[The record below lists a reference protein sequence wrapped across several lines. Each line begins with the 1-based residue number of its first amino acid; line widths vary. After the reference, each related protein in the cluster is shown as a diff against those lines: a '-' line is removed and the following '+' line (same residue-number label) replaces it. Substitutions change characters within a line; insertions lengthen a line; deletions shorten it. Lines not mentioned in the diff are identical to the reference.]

1 VKYNFDKIENR
12 KNTSCLKW
20 DMMEDIFGSD
30 DLIPMWVADM
40 DFPSPQ
46 PIVKAI
52 KKRANHPF
60 FGYTQ
65 ASQTLIETVVE
76 RLKNKFKWD
85 IQPEWIVFTPGVIS
99 GLNIAIRSLT
109 HPGDRVILQEPC
121 YHQFFP
127 VVKNSGCQIV
137 TNPLK
142 LVNEK
147 YEIDFENL
155 EEIFSSKKGHIPYSK
170 PIKILLFCNP
180 SNPTGRVWKKEE
192 IEKLGNIAIEN
203 DTTIIADEIHSEIL
217 LNGNKHT
224 TFGSISKEFEENCIV
239 CISPSKTFNL
249 SGIHISPIIIP
260 NEKIRKDFIDT
271 MNGIVPSP
279 DIFGYTALEAG
290 FKYCDD
296 WLKQL
301 LEYLEGNLN
310 LLKEYLNDTYGMK
323 PIIPEGTY
331 LVWIDCKDLGMDN
344 ESLNNFLKKEAK
356 VCLEDGTLFGTNG
369 DGFMRMNIAIPRP
382 LLKEAL
388 ERIKNAVDKLN
399 L

>member
-1 VKYNFDKIENR
+1 MKYNFDKIENR

-20 DMMEDIFGSD
+20 DMMEDIFGCD

-52 KKRANHPF
+52 KKRADHPF

-65 ASQTLIETVVE
+65 APQTLIDTVVK
-76 RLKNKFKWD
+76 RVKDKFKWN
-85 IQPEWIVFTPGVIS
+85 IKPEWIVFTPGVMS
-99 GLNIAIRSLT
+99 GLNIALNSLT

-142 LVNEK
+142 LVDKK

-155 EEIFSSKKGHIPYSK
+155 KEIFSYKQGHKPYYK
-170 PIKILLFCNP
+170 PIKTIIFCNP
-180 SNPTGRVWKKEE
+180 NNPTGRVWRKEE

-203 DTTIIADEIHSEIL
+203 NLTVIADEIHSEIL

-224 TFGSISKEFEENCIV
+224 TFGSVTKEFEENCIV

-260 NEKIRKDFIDT
+260 NEKIRREFIAT
-271 MNGIVPSP
+271 MNSMVPSP
-279 DIFGYTALEAG
+279 DIFAYTALEAG
-290 FKYCDD
+290 FKYGDD
-296 WLKQL
+296 WLKQV
-301 LEYLEGNLN
+301 LEYLEENLN
-310 LLKEYLNDTYGMK
+310 LLKDYFKDIKGMT

-331 LVWIDCKDLGMDN
+331 LVWIDCKGLEMDN
-344 ESLNNFLKKEAK
+344 ETLNEFLKKEAK
-356 VCLEDGTLFGTNG
+356 VCLEDGSLFGTNG
-369 DGFMRMNIAIPRP
+369 KGFMRMNIAMPRP
-382 LLKEAL
+382 LLEEAL
-388 ERIKNAVDKLN
+388 KRIKNAVYTLN

>member
-1 VKYNFDKIENR
+1 MKYNFDKIENR

-20 DMMEDIFGSD
+20 DMMEDIFGCD
-30 DLIPMWVADM
+30 DLIPMWIADM

-46 PIVKAI
+46 PIVEAI
-52 KKRANHPF
+52 KERADHPF

-65 ASQTLIETVVE
+65 TPQTLIDTVVE
-76 RLKNKFKWD
+76 RVKNKFKWN
-85 IQPEWIVFTPGVIS
+85 IKPEWIVFTPGVIS
-99 GLNIAIRSLT
+99 GLNIALNSIT

-142 LVNEK
+142 LVDKK

-155 EEIFSSKKGHIPYSK
+155 KEIFSYKQGHKPYYK
-170 PIKILLFCNP
+170 PIKAIIFCNP
-180 SNPTGRVWKKEE
+180 NNPTGRVWRKEE

-203 DTTIIADEIHSEIL
+203 NLTVIADEIHSEIL

-260 NEKIRKDFIDT
+260 NEKIRKEFIAT
-271 MNGIVPSP
+271 MNSMVPSP
-279 DIFGYTALEAG
+279 DIFAYTALEAG
-290 FKYCDD
+290 FKYGDD
-296 WLKQL
+296 WLKQV
-301 LEYLEGNLN
+301 LEYLEENLN
-310 LLKEYLNDTYGMK
+310 LLKDYFKDIKGMT

-331 LVWIDCKDLGMDN
+331 LVWIDCKGLEMEN
-344 ESLNNFLKKEAK
+344 ETLNEFLKKEAK
-356 VCLEDGTLFGTNG
+356 VCLEDGSLFGTNG
-369 DGFMRMNIAIPRP
+369 EGFMRMNIAMPRQ
-382 LLKEAL
+382 LLEEAL
-388 ERIKNAVDKLN
+388 KRIKNAVNTLN

>member
-1 VKYNFDKIENR
+1 MKYNFDKIENR

-20 DMMEDIFGSD
+20 DMMEDIFGCD

-46 PIVKAI
+46 PIVEAI
-52 KKRANHPF
+52 KERADHPF

-65 ASQTLIETVVE
+65 APQTLIDAVVE
-76 RLKNKFKWD
+76 RVKNKFKWN
-85 IQPEWIVFTPGVIS
+85 IKPEWIVFTPGVIS
-99 GLNIAIRSLT
+99 GLNIALKSLT

-142 LVNEK
+142 LVDKK

-155 EEIFSSKKGHIPYSK
+155 KEIFSSKKGHNPYYK
-170 PIKILLFCNP
+170 PIKTIIFCNP
-180 SNPTGRVWKKEE
+180 NNPTGRVWRKEE

-203 DTTIIADEIHSEIL
+203 NLTVIADEIHSEIL

-260 NEKIRKDFIDT
+260 NEKIRREFIAT

-279 DIFGYTALEAG
+279 DIFAYTALEAG
-290 FKYCDD
+290 FKYGDD
-296 WLKQL
+296 WLKQV
-301 LEYLEGNLN
+301 LEYLEENLN
-310 LLKEYLNDTYGMK
+310 FLKDYFKDIKGMT

-331 LVWIDCKDLGMDN
+331 LVWIDCKGLKM
-344 ESLNNFLKKEAK
+344 NNKALTKFLKKEAK
-356 VCLEDGTLFGTNG
+356 VCLEDGSLFGTNG
-369 DGFMRMNIAIPRP
+369 EGYMRMNIAMPRP

-388 ERIKNAVDKLN
+388 KRIKNAVDTLN

>member
-1 VKYNFDKIENR
+1 MKYNFDKIENR

-20 DMMEDIFGSD
+20 DMKEDIFGCD

-46 PIVKAI
+46 PIVEAI
-52 KKRANHPF
+52 KKRADHPF

-65 ASQTLIETVVE
+65 APQTLIDTVVK
-76 RLKNKFKWD
+76 RVKDKFKWN
-85 IQPEWIVFTPGVIS
+85 IKPEWIVFTPGVIS
-99 GLNIAIRSLT
+99 GLNIALNSLT

-142 LVNEK
+142 LVDKK

-155 EEIFSSKKGHIPYSK
+155 KEIFSYKQGHNPYYK
-170 PIKILLFCNP
+170 PIKTIIFCNP
-180 SNPTGRVWKKEE
+180 NNPTGRVWRKEE

-203 DTTIIADEIHSEIL
+203 NLTVIADEIHSEIL

-224 TFGSISKEFEENCIV
+224 TFGSVSKEFEENCIV

-260 NEKIRKDFIDT
+260 NEKIRREFIAT
-271 MNGIVPSP
+271 MNSMVPSP
-279 DIFGYTALEAG
+279 DIFAYTALEAG
-290 FKYCDD
+290 FKYGDD
-296 WLKQL
+296 WLKQV
-301 LEYLEGNLN
+301 LEYLEENLN
-310 LLKEYLNDTYGMK
+310 LLKDYFKDIKGMT

-331 LVWIDCKDLGMDN
+331 LVWIDCKGLEMDN
-344 ESLNNFLKKEAK
+344 ETLNEFLKKEAK
-356 VCLEDGTLFGTNG
+356 VCLDDGSLFGTNG
-369 DGFMRMNIAIPRP
+369 
-382 LLKEAL
+382 
-388 ERIKNAVDKLN
+388 
-399 L
+399 